1 MARPRD
7 SLVEHGLRGA
17 ASDVAYEG
25 NGTWRLSIVN
35 GAAVPARARVLDGWF
50 ELRAA
55 LPAWALSRHD
65 DLSWLRIN
73 ARLDGSVRVAH
84 LLGNR
89 VPYLMADTR
98 IAHEPDRDDRVMSA
112 CIDLS
117 GALHAVENSHE
128 DMAYFQAQAPR
139 TAVAEIERAC
149 ADFGWPCTVGT
160 DGTVRLDI
168 VTRAGALAARLES
181 SPAGA
186 ARAVVEL
193 IDMADQPVVS
203 RRAVAAL
210 LMALSGSV
218 RSVKAVVRERDGATV
233 AALVSPLEGPIDRSL
248 DRALSALAVAC
259 HVSGREVQALR
270 DERLAAE
277 YLALRDAA
285 PQHDSYTTEEE
296 HTCLQQL

>member
-218 RSVKAVVRERDGATV
+218 KIRQSSGPRARRRHGGRAGV
-233 AALVSPLEGPIDRSL
+233 AP
-248 DRALSALAVAC
+248 
-259 HVSGREVQALR
+259 
-270 DERLAAE
+270 
-277 YLALRDAA
+277 
-285 PQHDSYTTEEE
+285 
-296 HTCLQQL
+296 